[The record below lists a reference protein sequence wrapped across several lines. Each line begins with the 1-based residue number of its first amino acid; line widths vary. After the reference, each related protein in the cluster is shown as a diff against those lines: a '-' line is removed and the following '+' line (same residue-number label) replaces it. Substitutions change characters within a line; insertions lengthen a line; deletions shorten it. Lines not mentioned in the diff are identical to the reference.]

1 MRAKYAEEGDIYTR
15 LSTRYILVYDLEYR
29 LVWLLD
35 VYSLGFRFKSL
46 LVFSREIR
54 LVLYL
59 LQRRLV
65 CICC

>member
-1 MRAKYAEEGDIYTR
+1 MRAKYAEEGNIYTR

-29 LVWLLD
+29 LDWLLD

-54 LVLYL
+54 LVL
-59 LQRRLV
+59 
-65 CICC
+65 